1 MVLRFEAEEVTQSA
15 EGMEDGDKRALLG
28 GLVGSLDA
36 VLPFL
41 AAALEAS
48 FGRAAEAAAAG
59 NASAAAA
66 QGAVVSAALGAAPC
80 MRAPL
85 PAIPSAPSTQ
95 AARKQLMVFDSQ
107 PVCTS
112 RPAKQKS
119 KEDCQLEVAAGAVG
133 GAPRPRAAG
142 SGLLRLRL
150 PAGHPC
156 VCLVGS
162 VPQAGRA
169 ARPPEAPG
177 RKRRSDG
184 NGVHGVGAAAAAGGQ
199 RAAARVRLPA
209 GRPRLPPGRVRGAA
223 RPVPAQAG
231 AGAAPPPAPAPC
243 PAQAGPDRPSPP
255 PPGPAQAG
263 TGRPS
268 PPPPCPAQAGTGRLH
283 FLPHPLL
290 YHALPCTRS
299 RPPTLA
305 QQSRSGQSSACQGA
319 TARRAAHADRLQCL
333 RGPPQY
339 LHGCVG
345 LPGPPVRGA

>member
-223 RPVPAQAG
+223 RSVAAQAG
-231 AGAAPPPAPAPC
+231 AGARPPPLPPALRKQAPIAPVLRP
-243 PAQAGPDRPSPP
+243 PALRKQAHAPQS
-255 PPGPAQAG
+255 
-263 TGRPS
+263 T
-268 PPPPCPAQAGTGRLH
+268 T
-283 FLPHPLL
+283 
-290 YHALPCTRS
+290 ALPCASRHEAPPLLAASTPLSCPALHKPVQAAYPHQAVAVRPVLRLPGCH
-299 RPPTLA
+299 RPP
-305 QQSRSGQSSACQGA
+305 RCP
-319 TARRAAHADRLQCL
+319 C
-333 RGPPQY
+333 
-339 LHGCVG
+339 
-345 LPGPPVRGA
+345 